1 MKQERLRLVLR
12 DLAASA
18 AFGAM
23 AVSGQV
29 PAWTVLIFA
38 LALGVALAGK
48 RPLADGRASAGV
60 LLVVVAFLYALV
72 AMEQLDMVVAACVTA
87 ALLTAQRM
95 LALPGPRTD
104 GQVNLASL
112 LMVAGGAALS
122 ADLLF
127 AFCLLVYTVLA
138 VLSQGLAVVAD
149 AGGRPP
155 PVRVVFRPLV
165 AGVILCLVGALSF
178 FVLFPRLSWNVAAR
192 RGAASLGPAS
202 AGFSDTLRLGGVGVL
217 KSNPRVVFRA
227 ELNPDPMRDRLDG
240 YWVGRR
246 FDSFDGVQWSARGPS
261 TPARREVHLGPL
273 GAGAVD
279 QHIELLPAYG
289 SRTLVG
295 LDAPMVFSAAQ
306 THQGN
311 YSSRTDLVRHADGR
325 VQVDGPGN
333 AFSYRVSS
341 MPERQVREVGP
352 EDETRQLALPAKL
365 DPRIPALGQRLAAG
379 ATTPRAIARQL
390 ERALQSSY
398 EYTLELPGA
407 VKDPLADFL
416 FQRRAGHCEEF
427 ATALAILLRTQGIP
441 SRVVVG
447 FYGGER
453 AAGEY
458 LVRAGDAHAW
468 VEAMVD
474 GQVLRLDATP
484 PQNRAAAAQGL
495 TAWLLARWEALQI
508 GWLERVVDFSL
519 SDQARLADRFRSTG
533 GTSTGSAWRRP
544 DPGVWA
550 ALGAL
555 AAVLVAIA
563 AVRFFL
569 RTNEVQHLGQA
580 LARMLRASGRLGP
593 DGWLDRARVSEPE
606 LEPVRRG
613 IARYREARFGRRHL
627 EPGEGRRLL
636 RDARTVLRAGPRS
649 LPS

>member
-1 MKQERLRLVLR
+1 VKQERLRLLLR

-29 PAWTVLIFA
+29 PVWTVFLFLLA
-38 LALGVALAGK
+38 LAVALAGR

-60 LLVVVAFLYALV
+60 LLVAVVFLYALV
-72 AMEQLDMVVAACVTA
+72 AMDQMDMVVAACTTA

-95 LALPGPRTD
+95 LARPGPRTD
-104 GQVNLASL
+104 QQVNLASL

-127 AFCLLVYTVLA
+127 ALCLLVYAVLA
-138 VLSQGLAVVAD
+138 VLSQGLAVVAE

-155 PVRVVFRPLV
+155 PPRVVFRPLAV
-165 AGVILCLVGALSF
+165 GVLLCLLGALSF

-192 RGAASLGPAS
+192 RGSASLGPAS
-202 AGFSDTLRLGGVGVL
+202 VGFSDTLRLGGTGVL

-227 ELNPDPMRDRLDG
+227 ELSPDPLREQLDG

-246 FDSFDGVQWSARGPS
+246 FDTFDGVQWSARGPPS
-261 TPARREVHLGPL
+261 SPRREVRLAPL
-273 GAGAVD
+273 GEGAVD

-295 LDAPMVFSAAQ
+295 LDTPAVFSSAQ
-306 THQGN
+306 AHQGN
-311 YSSRTDLVRHADGR
+311 YSSRAELVRHGDGR
-325 VQVDGPGN
+325 VEIDGPG
-333 AFSYRVSS
+333 AGFSYRVAS
-341 MPERQVREVGP
+341 MPDSRRTGITGP
-352 EDETRQLALPAKL
+352 EEARWLELPPKL
-365 DPRIPALGQRLAAG
+365 DARIPALGQQLAAG
-379 ATTPRAIARQL
+379 ASTPRAVARQL
-390 ERALQSSY
+390 ERALQSGY
-398 EYTLELPGA
+398 GYTLELPGP

-416 FQRRAGHCEEF
+416 FQRQAGHCEDF
-427 ATALAILLRTQGIP
+427 ATALAVLLRTQGIP

-468 VEAMVD
+468 VEAVVD
-474 GQVLRLDATP
+474 GQALRLDATP

-519 SDQARLADRFRSTG
+519 SDQARLADRFRATG
-533 GTSTGSAWRRP
+533 GTSSVSTWRRP
-544 DPGVWA
+544 EPREWG
-550 ALGAL
+550 ALAAL
-555 AAVLVAIA
+555 AAVLLATA
-563 AVRFFL
+563 AVRFL
-569 RTNEVQHLGQA
+569 IRSSEVEHLGRA
-580 LARMLRASGRLGP
+580 LASLLRASGRLGP
-593 DGWLDRARVSEPE
+593 SGWLDRAEVSGPG

-613 IARYREARFGRRHL
+613 ITRYREARFGRRLL

-636 RDARTVLRAGPRS
+636 RAARAVLRAPARPGP
-649 LPS
+649 